1 MGKFATIVEAGLSAS
16 FSNYTSSLKSEIQ
29 EAYLE
34 SDVPWIVCFSGGK
47 DSTALLQLIFY
58 ALSELREEDLTKEIH
73 VLSNDTLV
81 ENPAISKHVDE
92 QLERIRVYGQEKLYK
107 HNPSLFFVVKGQP
120 QIEDRFWV
128 NLIGRGYPSPN
139 RWFRWCTDRL
149 KINPTSKYIGD
160 SLKVHEKVVIVLGT
174 RKAESANRAASMK
187 KHDNNGGRYRN
198 HTLPNALV
206 YTPIADMSNDDVW
219 AYILWTPNPWGSDN
233 TDLLSI
239 YEHACDKGEC
249 PFVIE
254 TGTQS
259 CGKSRFG
266 CWVCTVVDRD
276 ISMESFVNNGEKWMQ
291 GLLDFR
297 NWIYEMRRQDRQ
309 YVPPKLAGKVKFG
322 PFLLRVRNEMLEKLL
337 QLQDKIGLELI
348 SKEEL
353 TVTQRLLELDRKA
366 PCTGGMERYVFETG
380 KGERIAVVS
389 DCNVAETKRERMGSV
404 YLKNLKLLKSEDV
417 AAEYMEST
425 RVMYYPYDAGN
436 DSVNRNGGIYG
447 HNR

>member
-1 MGKFATIVEAGLSAS
+1 MGKFATIVEAGLSAN
-16 FSNYTSSLKSEIQ
+16 FSNYTNSLKCEIQ

-34 SDVPWIVCFSGGK
+34 NDAPWIVCFSGGK

-58 ALSELREEDLTKEIH
+58 ALSELKEGELTKEIH

-92 QLERIRVYGQEKLYK
+92 QLERIRLYGQENLYK
-107 HNPSLFFVVKGQP
+107 HNPSLFSVEKGQP
-120 QIEDRFWV
+120 QIGDRFWV
-128 NLIGRGYPSPN
+128 NLIGKGYPSPN
-139 RWFRWCTDRL
+139 RWFRWCTERL
-149 KINPTSKYIGD
+149 KINPTSEYIEN
-160 SLKVHEKVVIVLGT
+160 SLRVHKKVVIVLGT

-187 KHDNNGGRYRN
+187 KHDNNGRYRS

-233 TDLLSI
+233 TELLSI
-239 YEHACDKGEC
+239 YEHACSKGEC

-276 ISMESFVNNGEKWMQ
+276 RSMESFVNNGEKWME
-291 GLLDFR
+291 GLLAFR
-297 NWIYEMRRQDRQ
+297 NWLYEIREEDSQ

-322 PFLLRVRNEMLEKLL
+322 PFLLRVREEMLAKLL

-348 SKEEL
+348 GKEEL
-353 TVTQRLLELDRKA
+353 SVTQGLLEEDKKA
-366 PCTGGMERYVFETG
+366 RCTDGMRRYIFETS
-380 KGERIAVVS
+380 KANRIAVVS
-389 DCNVAETKRERMGSV
+389 DCNMAAIKRERLGPIR
-404 YLKNLKLLKSEDV
+404 LKSIKLIMSEKV
-417 AAEYMEST
+417 TNKYEKSK
-425 RVMYYPYDAGN
+425 RVMYYQVRNEYD
-436 DSVNRNGGIYG
+436 
-447 HNR
+447 